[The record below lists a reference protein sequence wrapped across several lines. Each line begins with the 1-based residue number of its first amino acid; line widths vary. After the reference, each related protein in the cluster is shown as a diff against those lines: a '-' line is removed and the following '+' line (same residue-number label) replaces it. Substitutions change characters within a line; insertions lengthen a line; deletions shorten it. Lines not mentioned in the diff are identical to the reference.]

1 MIAWCREHLASG
13 TMRFEHADV
22 YNSLYNPNGSR
33 EPYRLPVEDAST
45 DVVTSQS
52 LYTHLLADD
61 VRRYTEES
69 ARVLA
74 PGGTMAMTV
83 FCLEHVRSSPEF
95 GGRWTFEH
103 RVGDAFVES
112 RRVPEAAVAYEEDFL
127 IELARDAGFDEIGV
141 ERMLPQSWLVARKRS
156 AQNGGPPERDSR

>member
-1 MIAWCREHLASG
+1 
-13 TMRFEHADV
+13 MRFERADV
-22 YNSLYNPNGSR
+22 FNSLYNPEGSR
-33 EPYRLPVEDAST
+33 QPYRLPVEDAST

-61 VRRYTEES
+61 VRRYTEEA

-74 PGGTMAMTV
+74 PGGRMAMTV
-83 FCLEHVRSSPEF
+83 FCLEHIRSSPEF

-112 RRVPEAAVAYEEDFL
+112 RRVPEAAVAYEEAYLVD
-127 IELARDAGFDEIGV
+127 LARQVGFGDVQV
-141 ERMLPQSWLVARKRS
+141 ERVLPQSWLVATKLP
-156 AQNGGPPERDSR
+156 AQNGGPPERHSR